1 MGKAPDVHGGLS
13 VSGPLLGV
21 PLGGRDRQAAD
32 RQG

>member
-13 VSGPLLGV
+13 VSGPLRV